1 MSPPRTTSPWCIAP
15 HAPSSRPGPSRASR
29 PISPWHWTTP
39 IIACLSASA
48 HRPCSWCW
56 IPSPARRWLGCR
68 AWAMPMICSTMRRTG
83 ASTSLAAPGRSALWR
98 RRMRIITRRW
108 QRSPRPRGRAR
119 RCGSLS
125 SVGWCWR
132 CPIGARKARRSGCMR
147 SHSTPHCAACAGTLV
162 LVLLG
167 LLASSAWGYRP
178 FVSTDAAV
186 VERARMEI
194 ELGYLTLVRT
204 QGENTFMI
212 PQVVLNY
219 GLTPTLELVG
229 EFKGEESPESGLQLV
244 DPALSLKA
252 VLREGILQE
261 KAGVSVA
268 VEMGLLLPSTVPSE
282 RRFGF
287 EGVGIVSLRMSPFT
301 FHLNLG
307 GGVDREATRP
317 FGVWGVI
324 TELPIGATVRLA
336 GEIDGESVQGQ
347 AANNSGLLG
356 VLWQPPWLNA
366 VVDAGIRRGF
376 SRGAPDWLFTTGLT
390 FSFPLLGSGRQ

>member
-1 MSPPRTTSPWCIAP
+1 
-15 HAPSSRPGPSRASR
+15 
-29 PISPWHWTTP
+29 
-39 IIACLSASA
+39 
-48 HRPCSWCW
+48 
-56 IPSPARRWLGCR
+56 
-68 AWAMPMICSTMRRTG
+68 
-83 ASTSLAAPGRSALWR
+83 
-98 RRMRIITRRW
+98 
-108 QRSPRPRGRAR
+108 
-119 RCGSLS
+119 
-125 SVGWCWR
+125 
-132 CPIGARKARRSGCMR
+132 MR
-147 SHSTPHCAACAGTLV
+147 SRSTPHCAARTGTLV

-204 QGENTFMI
+204 QGENTFMV

-229 EFKGEESPESGLQLV
+229 EFKGEESPETGLQLV

-252 VLREGILQE
+252 VLREGILQG

-268 VEMGLLLPSTVPSE
+268 VETGLLLPATVPGE
-282 RRFGF
+282 RKLGF
-287 EGVGIVSLRMSPFT
+287 EGVGIVSHRVAPFT
-301 FHLNLG
+301 FHLNFG

-324 TELPIGATVRLA
+324 TELPIGATVRLV
-336 GEIDGESVQGQ
+336 GEINGESVHGQ

-356 VLWQPPWLNA
+356 VLWQPHWLNA

-390 FSFPLLGSGRQ
+390 LSFPLPGSGHE

>member
-1 MSPPRTTSPWCIAP
+1 
-15 HAPSSRPGPSRASR
+15 
-29 PISPWHWTTP
+29 
-39 IIACLSASA
+39 
-48 HRPCSWCW
+48 
-56 IPSPARRWLGCR
+56 
-68 AWAMPMICSTMRRTG
+68 
-83 ASTSLAAPGRSALWR
+83 
-98 RRMRIITRRW
+98 
-108 QRSPRPRGRAR
+108 
-119 RCGSLS
+119 
-125 SVGWCWR
+125 
-132 CPIGARKARRSGCMR
+132 MR
-147 SHSTPHCAACAGTLV
+147 SRSTPHGAARDVARAGTLV
-162 LVLLG
+162 LMLLG

-178 FVSTDAAV
+178 FIATDAAV
-186 VERARMEI
+186 AERARMEI

-204 QGENTFMI
+204 QGENAFMI

-219 GLTPTLELVG
+219 GLAQTVELVG
-229 EFKGEESPESGLQLV
+229 EFKVEEGPETGPQLI

-268 VEMGLLLPSTVPSE
+268 VEMGLLLPSTVSSE

-307 GGVDREATRP
+307 GGVDREETRP

-336 GEIDGESVQGQ
+336 GEVNGESVRGQ

-356 VLWQPPWLNA
+356 VLWQPPWLKA
-366 VVDAGIRRGF
+366 IVDAGIRRGF

-390 FSFPLLGSGRQ
+390 FSFPLPVPGHK

>member
-1 MSPPRTTSPWCIAP
+1 
-15 HAPSSRPGPSRASR
+15 
-29 PISPWHWTTP
+29 
-39 IIACLSASA
+39 
-48 HRPCSWCW
+48 
-56 IPSPARRWLGCR
+56 
-68 AWAMPMICSTMRRTG
+68 MPMIYSTMRRTG
-83 ASTSLAAPGRSALWR
+83 ASTSLAMQGRSALWR

-108 QRSPRPRGRAR
+108 PRSPRPRGRAL
-119 RCGSLS
+119 RCGCLN
-125 SVGWCWR
+125 SVGCIWR
-132 CPIGARKARRSGCMR
+132 SPIGARKVRRSGCMR
-147 SHSTPHCAACAGTLV
+147 SRSTPHRGARDAARAGTLV

-167 LLASSAWGYRP
+167 LLTSSAWGYRP
-178 FVSTDAAV
+178 FISTDAAV

-204 QGENTFMI
+204 QGEQAFMI

-219 GLTPTLELVG
+219 GLAPTLELVG
-229 EFKGEESPESGLQLV
+229 EFKGEEGPETGLQLV

-261 KAGVSVA
+261 KTGVSVA
-268 VEMGLLLPSTVPSE
+268 VELGLLLPSTVPGE

-287 EGVGIVSLRMSPFT
+287 EGVGIVSLRMAPFT
-301 FHLNLG
+301 FHLNIG
-307 GGVDREATRP
+307 GGVDREETRP

-336 GEIDGESVQGQ
+336 GEIDGESGQGQ

-356 VLWQPPWLNA
+356 VLWQPSWLKA

-376 SRGAPDWLFTTGLT
+376 SRGAPDWLFTTGVT
-390 FSFPLLGSGRQ
+390 FSFPLVSREHTTSP

>member
-1 MSPPRTTSPWCIAP
+1 
-15 HAPSSRPGPSRASR
+15 
-29 PISPWHWTTP
+29 
-39 IIACLSASA
+39 
-48 HRPCSWCW
+48 
-56 IPSPARRWLGCR
+56 
-68 AWAMPMICSTMRRTG
+68 
-83 ASTSLAAPGRSALWR
+83 
-98 RRMRIITRRW
+98 
-108 QRSPRPRGRAR
+108 
-119 RCGSLS
+119 
-125 SVGWCWR
+125 
-132 CPIGARKARRSGCMR
+132 MR
-147 SHSTPHCAACAGTLV
+147 SRSTPHGAARDVARAGTLV
-162 LVLLG
+162 LMLLG

-178 FVSTDAAV
+178 FIATDAAV
-186 VERARMEI
+186 AERARMEI

-204 QGENTFMI
+204 QGENAFMI

-219 GLTPTLELVG
+219 GLAQTVELVG
-229 EFKGEESPESGLQLV
+229 EFKVEEGPETGPQLI

-307 GGVDREATRP
+307 GGVDREETRP

-336 GEIDGESVQGQ
+336 GEVDGESVRGQ

-356 VLWQPPWLNA
+356 VLWQPRWLIA

-390 FSFPLLGSGRQ
+390 FSFPLPVPGHK

>member
-1 MSPPRTTSPWCIAP
+1 VP
-15 HAPSSRPGPSRASR
+15 
-29 PISPWHWTTP
+29 
-39 IIACLSASA
+39 
-48 HRPCSWCW
+48 
-56 IPSPARRWLGCR
+56 
-68 AWAMPMICSTMRRTG
+68 
-83 ASTSLAAPGRSALWR
+83 
-98 RRMRIITRRW
+98 
-108 QRSPRPRGRAR
+108 
-119 RCGSLS
+119 
-125 SVGWCWR
+125 
-132 CPIGARKARRSGCMR
+132 
-147 SHSTPHCAACAGTLV
+147 
-162 LVLLG
+162 VLLG
-167 LLASSAWGYRP
+167 LLTSSAWGYRP

-204 QGENTFMI
+204 QGENAFEI

-229 EFKGEESPESGLQLV
+229 EFKGEEAPETGLQLV

-261 KAGVSVA
+261 KPGVSVA
-268 VEMGLLLPSTVPSE
+268 VEMGLLLPATVPGE
-282 RRFGF
+282 RRFGC
-287 EGVGIVSLRMSPFT
+287 EGVGIVSYRMSPFT
-301 FHLNLG
+301 FHLNIG
-307 GGVDREATRP
+307 GGLDREATRP

-336 GEIDGESVQGQ
+336 GEVNGESVRGQ

-356 VLWQPPWLNA
+356 VLWQPSWLKA

-390 FSFPLLGSGRQ
+390 FSFPLPVPGHQ

>member
-1 MSPPRTTSPWCIAP
+1 
-15 HAPSSRPGPSRASR
+15 
-29 PISPWHWTTP
+29 
-39 IIACLSASA
+39 
-48 HRPCSWCW
+48 
-56 IPSPARRWLGCR
+56 
-68 AWAMPMICSTMRRTG
+68 
-83 ASTSLAAPGRSALWR
+83 
-98 RRMRIITRRW
+98 
-108 QRSPRPRGRAR
+108 
-119 RCGSLS
+119 
-125 SVGWCWR
+125 
-132 CPIGARKARRSGCMR
+132 
-147 SHSTPHCAACAGTLV
+147 V

-194 ELGYLTLVRT
+194 ELGYLTFVRA

-229 EFKGEESPESGLQLV
+229 EFKGEEAPGTAPQLV

-261 KAGVSVA
+261 KAGVSIA
-268 VEMGLLLPSTVPSE
+268 VEAGLLLPATVPGE
-282 RRFGF
+282 RQFGF
-287 EGVGIVSLRMSPFT
+287 EVVGIVSHRISPFT

-307 GGVDREATRP
+307 GGVDREESRP

-324 TELPIGATVRLA
+324 TELPLGATVRLV
-336 GEIDGESVQGQ
+336 GEINGESGHGH

-356 VLWQPPWLNA
+356 VLWQPSWLKA
-366 VVDAGIRRGF
+366 IIDAGVRRGF
-376 SRGAPDWLFTTGLT
+376 SRGAPDWLFTTGVT
-390 FSFPLLGSGRQ
+390 FSFPLVSQERTTSR

>member
-1 MSPPRTTSPWCIAP
+1 MQS
-15 HAPSSRPGPSRASR
+15 
-29 PISPWHWTTP
+29 
-39 IIACLSASA
+39 
-48 HRPCSWCW
+48 
-56 IPSPARRWLGCR
+56 
-68 AWAMPMICSTMRRTG
+68 CSTPNRAARDVART
-83 ASTSLAAPGRSALWR
+83 
-98 RRMRIITRRW
+98 
-108 QRSPRPRGRAR
+108 
-119 RCGSLS
+119 
-125 SVGWCWR
+125 
-132 CPIGARKARRSGCMR
+132 
-147 SHSTPHCAACAGTLV
+147 GTLV

-194 ELGYLTLVRT
+194 ELGYLTLVRA

-229 EFKGEESPESGLQLV
+229 EFKGEEAPGTAPQLV

-261 KAGVSVA
+261 KAGVSIA
-268 VEMGLLLPSTVPSE
+268 METGLLLPATVPGE

-287 EGVGIVSLRMSPFT
+287 EGVGIVSYRVSPFT
-301 FHLNLG
+301 FHVNLG
-307 GGVDREATRP
+307 GGVDREETRP

-336 GEIDGESVQGQ
+336 GEINGESVHGH

-356 VLWQPPWLNA
+356 VLWQPHWLNA

-390 FSFPLLGSGRQ
+390 FSFPLVSRERTTSR

>member
-1 MSPPRTTSPWCIAP
+1 MRCRS
-15 HAPSSRPGPSRASR
+15 
-29 PISPWHWTTP
+29 TP
-39 IIACLSASA
+39 N
-48 HRPCSWCW
+48 R
-56 IPSPARRWLGCR
+56 
-68 AWAMPMICSTMRRTG
+68 
-83 ASTSLAAPGRSALWR
+83 
-98 RRMRIITRRW
+98 
-108 QRSPRPRGRAR
+108 
-119 RCGSLS
+119 
-125 SVGWCWR
+125 
-132 CPIGARKARRSGCMR
+132 GARDAARS
-147 SHSTPHCAACAGTLV
+147 GTLV
-162 LVLLG
+162 LVLLC

-204 QGENTFMI
+204 QGANTFMI
-212 PQVVLNY
+212 PQVVVNY
-219 GLTPTLELVG
+219 GLAQTLELVG
-229 EFKGEESPESGLQLV
+229 EFKGEEAPETGLQLV

-268 VEMGLLLPSTVPSE
+268 VEMGLLLPSTVPGE

-307 GGVDREATRP
+307 GGVDREETRP

-336 GEIDGESVQGQ
+336 GEVNGESVRGQ

-356 VLWQPPWLNA
+356 VLWQPPWLKA
-366 VVDAGIRRGF
+366 IVDAGIRRGF

-390 FSFPLLGSGRQ
+390 FSFPLPASRHE

>member
-1 MSPPRTTSPWCIAP
+1 
-15 HAPSSRPGPSRASR
+15 
-29 PISPWHWTTP
+29 
-39 IIACLSASA
+39 
-48 HRPCSWCW
+48 
-56 IPSPARRWLGCR
+56 
-68 AWAMPMICSTMRRTG
+68 
-83 ASTSLAAPGRSALWR
+83 
-98 RRMRIITRRW
+98 
-108 QRSPRPRGRAR
+108 
-119 RCGSLS
+119 
-125 SVGWCWR
+125 
-132 CPIGARKARRSGCMR
+132 MR
-147 SHSTPHCAACAGTLV
+147 SRSTPHGAARDAARVGTLV

-167 LLASSAWGYRP
+167 LLASAVWGYRP
-178 FVSTDAAV
+178 FIATDAAV

-219 GLTPTLELVG
+219 GLAQTVELVG
-229 EFKGEESPESGLQLV
+229 EFKGEEGPETGLQLV

-261 KAGVSVA
+261 KTGVSVA
-268 VEMGLLLPSTVPSE
+268 VELGLLLPSTVPGE
-282 RRFGF
+282 QRFGF
-287 EGVGIVSLRMSPFT
+287 QGVGIVSLRMSPFT

-307 GGVDREATRP
+307 GGVDRAETRP

-336 GEIDGESVQGQ
+336 GEVDGESVQGQ

-390 FSFPLLGSGRQ
+390 FSFPLLGSGHP